1 MRKLY
6 LLLTF
11 FSFTFSA
18 YSQCEGCQI
27 NPACTASPA
36 APALCPEVLPDAIQ
50 GEYYEID
57 LTFFMPNQFDDP
69 GAGVT
74 VTLSQISI
82 TSVSGLP
89 AGINWTASET
99 DNTYDIT
106 SDPASQRGCVRMC
119 GIPNAIGSY
128 TISVNVIASVTAPIS
143 TDVPQSFTLPLL
155 VVPGG
160 GGNSGFAFGPSS
172 GCDSIAVGFEAL
184 ITSQTQPVTYSWD
197 FGNGST
203 SNLALPDTQLYL
215 LPDTYFV
222 SLQTDLLEFV
232 LTDVSFNATGS
243 NWCGDIEEPSIPFI
257 GTCTGNPDIY
267 FIYTVGSSNQQSG
280 TVDNTTNFSASGLEY
295 VINQPSFS
303 LAFFDEDVVTADDN
317 LGSTVIQVNDVG
329 TFNFNTSQGFGSYT
343 IGTRVS
349 LSFNNEDTVIVYAS
363 PEPPIIEL
371 SDSLVC
377 EGDSIVLST
386 SFADFYQWNSSGGE
400 AIFGANDSSYTV
412 YNSGVFSVEV
422 RSEAGCIST
431 SDSVAVQVA
440 FLPDAPSVFFNPITE
455 NLICNPGSN
464 FTWKWYVNGEELSEY
479 ENQSSFTP
487 EIVGDYVVILENE
500 FGCVSESEPF
510 AWTNVGIA
518 EIGKSFKLFPNP
530 SHGGSLYL
538 EGFTEQVQMLIH
550 DAAGRVV
557 FNQGLSAG
565 YRKEFNPGYLQ
576 PGVYIVNI
584 ITSDKAIST
593 RLVITQK

>member
-267 FIYTVGSSNQQSG
+267 FIYTVG
-280 TVDNTTNFSASGLEY
+280 
-295 VINQPSFS
+295 
-303 LAFFDEDVVTADDN
+303 
-317 LGSTVIQVNDVG
+317 
-329 TFNFNTSQGFGSYT
+329 
-343 IGTRVS
+343 
-349 LSFNNEDTVIVYAS
+349 
-363 PEPPIIEL
+363 
-371 SDSLVC
+371 
-377 EGDSIVLST
+377 
-386 SFADFYQWNSSGGE
+386 
-400 AIFGANDSSYTV
+400 
-412 YNSGVFSVEV
+412 
-422 RSEAGCIST
+422 
-431 SDSVAVQVA
+431 
-440 FLPDAPSVFFNPITE
+440 
-455 NLICNPGSN
+455 
-464 FTWKWYVNGEELSEY
+464 
-479 ENQSSFTP
+479 
-487 EIVGDYVVILENE
+487 
-500 FGCVSESEPF
+500 
-510 AWTNVGIA
+510 
-518 EIGKSFKLFPNP
+518 
-530 SHGGSLYL
+530 
-538 EGFTEQVQMLIH
+538 
-550 DAAGRVV
+550 
-557 FNQGLSAG
+557 
-565 YRKEFNPGYLQ
+565 
-576 PGVYIVNI
+576 
-584 ITSDKAIST
+584 
-593 RLVITQK
+593 